1 MTEFIEARLLDKV
14 AYGTE
19 SGPEYNTRV
28 VPLKSGVTR
37 RNSQWA
43 FPLDRFAVIY
53 NLLKPVDRELVVKA
67 FRACRGRA
75 VGFRF
80 KDPLDYTAQ
89 QEPLG
94 VAAGGL
100 ESMQLKK
107 TYQFGPVDEIR
118 IVSKPVTAQIYA
130 DGSPITSTVST
141 VTGIAE
147 FTAAAGQVI
156 TWSGEFDKPVCFSDD
171 RLSWSLDTKMGGVD
185 RLASTSIDLEEIRL

>member
-53 NLLKPVDRELVVKA
+53 NLLKPADRELVVKA

-100 ESMQLKK
+100 ESMQLKNCLLY
-107 TYQFGPVDEIR
+107 T
-118 IVSKPVTAQIYA
+118 
-130 DGSPITSTVST
+130 SPSPR
-141 VTGIAE
+141 
-147 FTAAAGQVI
+147 
-156 TWSGEFDKPVCFSDD
+156 D
-171 RLSWSLDTKMGGVD
+171 
-185 RLASTSIDLEEIRL
+185 